1 MANTIDSLAL
11 QLDALTKE
19 MKSMSKLLRKVRQH
33 QEDPTGEK
41 AKERAANS
49 GFNRPQRVSEALS
62 KFLGLGA
69 SEGISR
75 GEVTKRINA
84 YVSANNLKDPE
95 NKRVIL
101 LDEKLKSILDVPADK
116 ALGFTNLQTYL
127 KPHYLGPM
135 DAPAVEVKQE
145 PAAAAPAAA
154 TAPKKVVKKVVK
166 KAAA

>member
-1 MANTIDSLAL
+1 MANTIDSLTL

-19 MKSMSKLLRKVRQH
+19 VKSMAKLLRKVRQH

-49 GFNRPQRVSEALS
+49 GFNRPQRVSEALG

-69 SEGISR
+69 DEGISR

-101 LDEKLKSILDVPADK
+101 LDEKLKSILDVPEDK

-127 KPHYLGPM
+127 KPHYLGPL
-135 DAPAVEVKQE
+135 DGPAPAAPAVEVKQE
-145 PAAAAPAAA
+145 PAAA
-154 TAPKKVVKKVVK
+154 PKKVVKKVVK
-166 KAAA
+166 KPAA